1 MKNIS
6 SMNLNW
12 DNKDNPGHIITK
24 ILNTSGN
31 EKILNVTQGGGGI
44 RPIIYRGTKI
54 KENEYRLLIWNY
66 LRRQLLKCWINEGK
80 KPVLT

>member
-31 EKILNVTQGGGGI
+31 EKILNVTQGGGGNK
-44 RPIIYRGTKI
+44 TH
-54 KENEYRLLIWNY
+54 Y
-66 LRRQLLKCWINEGK
+66 L
-80 KPVLT
+80 